1 MNYAC
6 VFGCCGTCPIVPY
19 VFPTI
24 PGSRASH
31 WAGVR
36 LQFGEANDPQGVFH
50 FKASKRGGFT
60 AKEINQTLREHLDF
74 QAVRDV
80 GDTDAVVVEQTFDAL
95 DTNYDDSLSR
105 AEFLSGALGNSPG
118 SRDSLV
124 DIFTTV
130 DKDGNGEISR
140 SEFITAANGS
150 QEMLGLNPKF
160 RLADF
165 DADGFLSQEEFFF
178 TARQFYPLEWQ
189 TSEVSWKIR
198 KDRT

>member
-1 MNYAC
+1 MFSGVAAH
-6 VFGCCGTCPIVPY
+6 VPIVPY
-19 VFPTI
+19 VFPKI
-24 PGSRASH
+24 PGSRASDS

-36 LQFGEANDPQGVFH
+36 LLFGEANDPQGVFH

-74 QAVRDV
+74 QAVRDA

-198 KDRT
+198 KGRQ